1 MIAMALERILPFTK
15 SLLKKVAA
23 PGEVFIDATIGNGHD
38 TIFLAELVGEQ
49 GHVFGFDIQAEAI
62 EQATKRLSASGLL
75 ERVSLFQQGHETV
88 LEVLPTDVHGKL
100 AGAIFNLG
108 YLPGGE
114 KSIVTL
120 PQTTISALHQILS
133 IIKKAGIVV
142 LVIYPGHDEGK
153 KERDVLLEEVKKIDQ
168 QQFHVLQYQFINQI
182 NNPPFVIAIE
192 KR

>member
-1 MIAMALERILPFTK
+1 MALERILPFAK

-23 PGEVFIDATIGNGHD
+23 PGEIVIDATIGNGHD

-49 GHVFGFDIQAEAI
+49 GHVYGFDIQSAAI
-62 EQATKRLSASGLL
+62 EQAVKSLSASGLL

-108 YLPGGE
+108 YLPGGD

-120 PQTTISALHQILS
+120 PHTTISALHQILS
-133 IIKKAGIVV
+133 IVKKAGIVV

-168 QQFHVLQYQFINQI
+168 QQFHVLQYQFINQK